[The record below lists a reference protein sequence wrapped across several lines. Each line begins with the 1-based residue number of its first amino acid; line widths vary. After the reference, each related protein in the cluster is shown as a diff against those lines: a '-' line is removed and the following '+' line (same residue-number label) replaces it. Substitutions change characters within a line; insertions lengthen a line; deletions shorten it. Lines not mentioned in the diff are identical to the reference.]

1 MKKSYLAFIALTL
14 WAVTSQ
20 AQFVQTSL
28 NVDTVQHSGI
38 HDVGWIRSHSFDNWY
53 FGIEGGS
60 HLYYGYEDRKGSFGD
75 RLTGQTQ
82 IHLGHWIFPMFGFR
96 GTIGFGNSH
105 GFISKESYLANRGML
120 TADYGEC
127 WGPSTATLISGSD
140 TIKGSLGGYYWP
152 VDDNDN
158 LFIQKWKYLYAG
170 IDLMVNLTYLKPF
183 NKVDLSRRLLN
194 LVYLGFNV
202 RAGISEGNPEKFSN
216 FIGYSHDFGGF
227 KNTNFAAEGHIGYIC
242 QYELSKHLNVF
253 GSVQLSLLEGNFDRE
268 RLDGVEPLKP
278 DLELAVMAG
287 LSYDFHFRS
296 EDRRR
301 DYYVERNMIP
311 YNAVTLPKFVK
322 FIQQE
327 DLDIIRY
334 TEVRTITYYD
344 TIIDSVSIRQMDTI
358 IAEWLDTIAPPIRPD
373 TIPDDEPLDTLAARE
388 VADDGPLSSMDR
400 TIQEVTVNRKR
411 RRGRHAIDYTKPVC
425 TFDTQELYNMATD
438 YGLSFGRFDMESF
451 PLAVSTMLLGTYNE
465 RRFFNV
471 RARYNDGFDVP
482 YVFYQNFTSSI
493 PTNVAFTSQQKI
505 TNNIKLARQDEV
517 RMFTDFELR
526 NEDRPIVMQNDA
538 PDVTLEFELMPN
550 ETKRYVYR
558 DRRVYLSGVTV
569 PDTYYQPDYSRRPL
583 PDNWYDYRRTL
594 YWNPNAKPDS
604 NGQLTI
610 SLWNNGKNS
619 RIRVSAAGITS
630 DGMPVCTSEAR

>member
-53 FGIEGGS
+53 FGIEGGG

-183 NKVDLSRRLLN
+183 NKVDLNRRLLN

-373 TIPDDEPLDTLAARE
+373 TIPDDEPLDSILLKRMLPYEMVFFDLDKWDIRPQEEMKIEKMARIMKAYPDRKFILFGS
-388 VADDGPLSSMDR
+388 ADAKTGTFKRNQFLS
-400 TIQEVTVNRKR
+400 
-411 RRGRHAIDYTKPVC
+411 
-425 TFDTQELYNMATD
+425 
-438 YGLSFGRFDMESF
+438 
-451 PLAVSTMLLGTYNE
+451 E
-465 RRFFNV
+465 RRAQV
-471 RARYNDGFDVP
+471 VYNRLIVEYGINPKQLSMKYLGGILKYDPFILNRTTVIIMDHPAVM
-482 YVFYQNFTSSI
+482 N
-493 PTNVAFTSQQKI
+493 AFEKMQQQRKAGGGVVEI
-505 TNNIKLARQDEV
+505 
-517 RMFTDFELR
+517 
-526 NEDRPIVMQNDA
+526 ND
-538 PDVTLEFELMPN
+538 
-550 ETKRYVYR
+550 
-558 DRRVYLSGVTV
+558 
-569 PDTYYQPDYSRRPL
+569 
-583 PDNWYDYRRTL
+583 
-594 YWNPNAKPDS
+594 
-604 NGQLTI
+604 
-610 SLWNNGKNS
+610 
-619 RIRVSAAGITS
+619 
-630 DGMPVCTSEAR
+630 